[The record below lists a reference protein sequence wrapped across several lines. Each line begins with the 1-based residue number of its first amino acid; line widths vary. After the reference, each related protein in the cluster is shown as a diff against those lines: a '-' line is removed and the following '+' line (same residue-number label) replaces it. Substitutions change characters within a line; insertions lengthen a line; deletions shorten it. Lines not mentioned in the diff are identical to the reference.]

1 MKHILFVT
9 SNAALYGANTSMLNL
24 MDRLNIDGFKT
35 SVIVSTY
42 GPLLEELNRK
52 NYAYKVIPFF
62 GNYCKAGEPLKLKDK
77 LYGLAY
83 DIFLAKINKDIVEKW
98 NVDVIH
104 SNSSVADFGPLLAE
118 LTHKPHIW
126 HIREMMED
134 DYNIQYAHPFLNKLL
149 RSRSKKVICITEA
162 VRKKNYGKKK
172 RKNVE
177 VVYNGFDINDYLIH
191 KEDVFKN
198 DICNFLIC
206 GVVQEGKGQIYAVKM
221 IHILID
227 RGMTKVH
234 LYIVGNRNPEYEK
247 VLKKYISDNS
257 LENYIT
263 FVDFTKNIQEIRK
276 NIDIALV
283 CTKNEALGRVTIES
297 MLSDI
302 LVIGANS
309 GGTAEIIQ
317 DGKTGYLY
325 RSEDEV
331 DLTEKVIYA
340 WNHKEEV
347 KEIVRQAK
355 SYAEENFDSVKQTEK
370 IEKMY

>member
-1 MKHILFVT
+1 M
-9 SNAALYGANTSMLNL
+9 
-24 MDRLNIDGFKT
+24 
-35 SVIVSTY
+35 
-42 GPLLEELNRK
+42 
-52 NYAYKVIPFF
+52 
-62 GNYCKAGEPLKLKDK
+62 
-77 LYGLAY
+77 
-83 DIFLAKINKDIVEKW
+83 
-98 NVDVIH
+98 
-104 SNSSVADFGPLLAE
+104 
-118 LTHKPHIW
+118 
-126 HIREMMED
+126 
-134 DYNIQYAHPFLNKLL
+134 
-149 RSRSKKVICITEA
+149 
-162 VRKKNYGKKK
+162 
-172 RKNVE
+172 
-177 VVYNGFDINDYLIH
+177 
-191 KEDVFKN
+191 
-198 DICNFLIC
+198 
-206 GVVQEGKGQIYAVKM
+206 QEGKGQIYAVKM

-283 CTKNEALGRVTIES
+283 CSKNEALGRVTIES